1 MSEKVASFENQS
13 NNGTDKKTPRY
24 ILSDQSY
31 ELLRETQEKVFAAT
45 EITPSVRKL
54 VNLMITPENLAKI
67 ADQLINSLSD

>member
-1 MSEKVASFENQS
+1 MSEKVASFESQS

-31 ELLRETQEKVFAAT
+31 ELLRETQEKVFATT